1 MATNPSQQ
9 LYEEYVTAMQEWEF
23 ALAAVQTHTIAGL
36 VRFEEGLL
44 LPQADPQ
51 SSQMIEVFDHAE
63 KTKKAYLEKMTA
75 YDALSKP
82 YHQ

>member
-36 VRFEEGLL
+36 VRLEEGLL
-44 LPQADPQ
+44 LPQADQQ
-51 SSQMIEVFDHAE
+51 SSQLIEVFDQAA
-63 KTKKAYLEKMTA
+63 KTKKAYLEKEAA
-75 YDALSKP
+75 YTK
-82 YHQ
+82 YQEQHHQ

>member
-36 VRFEEGLL
+36 VRLEEGLL

-75 YDALSKP
+75 YDALGKP